1 MWPRKRL
8 HFDTHIVAI
17 RTYIT
22 CRQMWETIWY
32 LEIIIEMNL
41 KTCYLSRFCNSR
53 LSLHVEWGIILHNL
67 LSFRCIYS
75 YSLCDIH
82 IEISSAKSYR
92 LCRRSSINIST
103 FIVLVVKTIISHNT
117 ISTTFSVKPRTSSS
131 NDICIYH
138 SYLWKAARNS

>member
-32 LEIIIEMNL
+32 LEIIIEMNS

-53 LSLHVEWGIILHNL
+53 LSLHVGWVIILHNL
-67 LSFRCIYS
+67 LSFRCS
-75 YSLCDIH
+75 YNWYGIH
-82 IEISSAKSYR
+82 IEISSAKSYQYG
-92 LCRRSSINIST
+92 CRSGINIST
-103 FIVLVVKTIISHNT
+103 FKVLVAKTIISHNT